1 MPVMTTVIVGSS
13 LGGVRTAQAL
23 RVAGYDGEVVLV
35 GEEST
40 LPYDKPPLSK
50 ALLAGTTT
58 AEAITLL
65 TEQAAAD
72 AGIRLMLGNPATRLH
87 VDERLVELAG
97 GKRLAFDDVVIAT
110 GARARPSPWGEPPGV
125 HLLRTLDDAVT
136 LGAALRRGGP
146 LVVIGAG
153 FIGAEVAATARGM
166 GLGDVTVVDPVH
178 VPLSRV
184 LNPVVAERFGR
195 LHAERGVNLRFGVGV
210 SGIDQAA
217 DGLAVRL
224 SDGATLIA
232 ATVVVGIGAVPNDE
246 WLRSS
251 GLQIDDGVVCDQ
263 HSRALGAPHVHAVG
277 DVARWFHPRHG
288 RVVRAE
294 HWTNAVEQASC
305 VAYNIVHPDGPR
317 AYEPVEYIWS
327 DQYDWKIQL
336 VGRTGDD
343 LAHTMVAGKDPA
355 RAFAVLFVDPGG
367 SFCGAVT
374 VNWPRALIACRRALA
389 TAHPLA
395 EVQRTVEATLKRASA
410 GVAGSHR

>member
-1 MPVMTTVIVGSS
+1 MRVMTTVIVGSS

-23 RVAGYDGEVVLV
+23 RIAGYDGEIMLV
-35 GEEST
+35 GEERA

-50 ALLAGTTT
+50 ALLAGTRT

-72 AGIRLMLGNPATRLH
+72 AGICLMLGNPATRLY
-87 VDERLVELAG
+87 VDERFVELADG
-97 GKRLAFDDVVIAT
+97 ERLAFDDVVIAT
-110 GARARPSPWGEPPGV
+110 GARARSSPWGDPPGLHV
-125 HLLRTLDDAVT
+125 LRTLDDAVT
-136 LGAALRRGGP
+136 LGAALRQGGP
-146 LVVIGAG
+146 LVVVGAG

-166 GLGDVTVVDPVH
+166 GLEDVTVVDPAP

-184 LNPVVAERFGR
+184 LHPVVAEQFGS
-195 LHAERGVNLRFGVGV
+195 LHAERGVNLRFGVGIT
-210 SGIDQAA
+210 GIDQVA
-217 DGLAVRL
+217 DGLAVHL
-224 SDGATLIA
+224 SDGVTLTA

-251 GLQIDDGVVCDQ
+251 GLRIDDGVVCDE

-288 RVVRAE
+288 SLVRLE

-305 VAYNIVHPDGPR
+305 VAHNIVHPDEPR
-317 AYEPVEYIWS
+317 AYEPVEYVWS

-336 VGRTGDD
+336 AGRTGDD
-343 LAHTMVAGKDPA
+343 LAHVSVAGQDPA
-355 RAFAVLFVDPGG
+355 RTFAVLFADPGG
-367 SFCGAVT
+367 SFCGALT

-389 TAHPLA
+389 TARPLA
-395 EVQRTVEATLKRASA
+395 EVQHAVEATLKRASA
-410 GVAGSHR
+410 GVAG